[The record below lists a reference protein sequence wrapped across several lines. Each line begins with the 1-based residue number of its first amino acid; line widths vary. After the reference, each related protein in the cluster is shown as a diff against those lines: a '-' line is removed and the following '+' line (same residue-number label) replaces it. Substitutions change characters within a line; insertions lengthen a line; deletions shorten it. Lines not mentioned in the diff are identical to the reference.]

1 MTERGHCVISFAFFV
16 VALIQCIY
24 LKIPSGGWKILKRL
38 KRHDMKVVV
47 PVATMI
53 PGTDFLLVIGPDV

>member
-1 MTERGHCVISFAFFV
+1 MSVFE
-16 VALIQCIY
+16 VALLQCIY
-24 LKIPSGGWKILKRL
+24 LRTRDTSFYEKIASLTTSVRSIKQIHVLRVTL
-38 KRHDMKVVV
+38 